1 MNRRRSHATDKQAEQ
16 IGINCGIVLSIV
28 VLMSWLLLSTLAKTA
43 CAPAVRL
50 VPAYSSLLPP
60 YQQAQHWPA
69 SEQAGELARYYRE
82 NF

>member
-1 MNRRRSHATDKQAEQ
+1 MNSRRSHATDEHAEQ
-16 IGINCGIVLSIV
+16 IGINGAIVLSIV

-50 VPAYSSLLPP
+50 VPAYSYLLPP
-60 YQQAQHWPA
+60 YQQVQHWPA
-69 SEQAGELARYYRE
+69 SEQAGELARFHRE